1 MNRSGITRSVA
12 TADNARSVSAPNAR
26 GRVWNKA
33 NKSGDAAPSDPQ
45 ERVYR
50 QQYVHRQASLSHR
63 LQLHVPH
70 WHHQHP
76 HLHPEHLHPSLT
88 LIRGCDVRK
97 LTVSNSPFFGCSARP
112 CTPEDSD
119 DVRPN
124 DVSSVARMTSPLSTP
139 VPPSTRQSH
148 SRSSCLRSLAYDGSA
163 GGQRSQDFRHTH
175 NSSRSSTPRSRRFYP
190 QTAKS
195 KSSTHEITSTANSVC
210 IFCLSGQGVCVQIA
224 EMSITGRREA
234 SIISPAATT
243 LTQPI
248 SKFKCRPLG
257 DMNRHVTAMMR
268 NDWMPLPSTY
278 FIMHPPLAAPLR
290 QRSTAS

>member
-1 MNRSGITRSVA
+1 MDGSSRRNAAMADSV
-12 TADNARSVSAPNAR
+12 RSVSAPNAS
-26 GRVWNKA
+26 GRVWNKV
-33 NKSGDAAPSDPQ
+33 NKSGNVAPSDPQ

-50 QQYVHRQASLSHR
+50 QQYVHRQASLSHG

-76 HLHPEHLHPSLT
+76 HFHPEHLHPPLT
-88 LIRGCDVRK
+88 LVRGCDVRK

-112 CTPEDSD
+112 CTPEDSE

-124 DVSSVARMTSPLSTP
+124 DVSSVARMTSLLSTP
-139 VPPSTRQSH
+139 VPPTTRQSH

-163 GGQRSQDFRHTH
+163 EGQRSQGFRHTH
-175 NSSRSSTPRSRRFYP
+175 SPRSSTQRSKRFYP
-190 QTAKS
+190 HTAKS
-195 KSSTHEITSTANSVC
+195 KSSTNEIISTATSLC
-210 IFCLSGQGVCVQIA
+210 IFRLSGQGVYAQVA

-234 SIISPAATT
+234 SIISSAATT
-243 LTQPI
+243 STETT

-257 DMNRHVTAMMR
+257 DMNRHVTATMR
-268 NDWMPLPSTY
+268 NDWTPLPSTY

-290 QRSTAS
+290 QRSTVT